1 MDVKK
6 PLLKSSYNSDDADR
20 LENHLAAEPIK
31 VRKTKFQTPD
41 VGQSASSL
49 SENAYAYWIADEGVK
64 TKINLLDPKKE
75 SDDENDIWDRLSVAT
90 EPNLSLGYNLNFIDK
105 FDELRDGL
113 LSVYSITEHE
123 EDFRNENLGSDVSWS
138 DLLAANYHSLT
149 SSSYGVLSDVGQ
161 VA

>member
-1 MDVKK
+1 MRV
-6 PLLKSSYNSDDADR
+6 LKQK
-20 LENHLAAEPIK
+20 L
-31 VRKTKFQTPD
+31 T
-41 VGQSASSL
+41 
-49 SENAYAYWIADEGVK
+49 
-64 TKINLLDPKKE
+64 LDPKKE

-90 EPNLSLGYNLNFIDK
+90 EPNLLGYNLNFIDK

-113 LSVYSITEHE
+113 LSVSITEHE